1 MGGTEWAKF
10 GLGIDWTCVNMQAVL
25 PDPATRIA
33 CGKHLANGPLPAR
46 TGAHRELKLIR
57 NDELSEFRS

>member
-25 PDPATRIA
+25 PDRRRAS
-33 CGKHLANGPLPAR
+33 LVANTLQMGLSRRVP
-46 TGAHRELKLIR
+46 GAQVDTK
-57 NDELSEFRS
+57 